1 MTLWL
6 VRHAR
11 PLVEPG
17 MCYGA
22 LDVAADDEATHA
34 AAEALASELPRGLV
48 VCVSP
53 ARRCQ
58 QLALALHS
66 RRSDVQLQTD
76 ARLCEM
82 DFGIWEGVAWSQIP
96 KDALDAWTSAFGTH
110 RFGGRES
117 ANEVL
122 ARTALA
128 WDDAHPAGL
137 SHPQR
142 AWITHAGV
150 IRAAHLL
157 ANNLRSVSRA
167 DQWPVDAPSFG
178 QWTTLA

>member
-17 MCYGA
+17 ICYGA
-22 LDVAADDEATHA
+22 LDVAADDEANRA
-34 AAEALASELPRGLV
+34 AAQVLASELPKGLI

-53 ARRCQ
+53 AQRCQ
-58 QLALALHS
+58 QLALALHLQ
-66 RRSDVQLQTD
+66 RPDVQLQTD
-76 ARLCEM
+76 VRLREM

-96 KDALDAWTSAFGTH
+96 KDALDAWTSAFGSH
-110 RFGGRES
+110 RFGGCES

-128 WDDAHPAGL
+128 WDEAHPAGL
-137 SHPQR
+137 AHPHR

-157 ANNLRSVSRA
+157 SNNMRSVSSA
-167 DQWPVDAPSFG
+167 DQWPVDAPAFG